1 MFCGRFHP
9 VLKYGCFMYLEH
21 WELQK
26 TPFGNVPTRNIFYRS
41 PQHEEALRRLLYV
54 IEHRKGV
61 AMLTGEVGCGKTTII
76 KALSD
81 YLDKEK
87 YQLQT
92 LSNPAMQPIDLIK
105 AIVLKLGGSA
115 ENGSKTVLLDQMHQ
129 LLNQNAEKGIS
140 TVLAID
146 EAHVI
151 SNSAT
156 LDELRMLLNIQSDDE
171 FLITLILLGQ
181 PPLLK
186 NISELQPLKE
196 RISIKYNLEPL
207 DIQNTLNYV
216 IHRLKCAG
224 ATRGIFS
231 REAVEALYEYT
242 GGLPLR
248 INNLCDHCL
257 LIGLMRQVRIV
268 DSKVVQ
274 DAIED
279 LGS

>member
-1 MFCGRFHP
+1 VFYVFRALGTSKNAFWECADP
-9 VLKYGCFMYLEH
+9 QYL
-21 WELQK
+21 
-26 TPFGNVPTRNIFYRS
+26 YRS

-54 IEHRKGV
+54 IEHRIGV
-61 AMLTGEVGCGKTTII
+61 AMLTGEVGCGKTTVM
-76 KALSD
+76 KALAD
-81 YLDKEK
+81 YLDKDK
-87 YQLQT
+87 YHLET
-92 LSNPAMQPIDLIK
+92 LSNPALQPIDLIK

-115 ENGSKTVLLDQMHQ
+115 ENGSKTVLLDQMHK
-129 LLNQNAEKGIS
+129 LLDENAEKGIS

-151 SNSAT
+151 GNSAT

-207 DIQNTLNYV
+207 DMQNTLNYV
-216 IHRLKCAG
+216 VHRLKCAG
-224 ATRGIFS
+224 ASRGIFS

-242 GGLPLR
+242 GGIPLR
-248 INNLCDHCL
+248 INNLCDRCL
-257 LIGLMRQVRIV
+257 LIGLMRQARMV

>member
-1 MFCGRFHP
+1 
-9 VLKYGCFMYLEH
+9 MYLEH

-26 TPFGNVPTRNIFYRS
+26 TPFGNVPARSAFYRS

-54 IEHRKGV
+54 IEYRKGV
-61 AMLTGEVGCGKTTII
+61 AMLTGEVGCGKTTVIR
-76 KALSD
+76 ALND
-81 YLDKEK
+81 FLDKDK
-87 YQLQT
+87 YQFPT
-92 LSNPAMQPIDLIK
+92 ISNPALEPTDLIK
-105 AIVLKLGGSA
+105 AILLKLGGHA
-115 ENGSKTVLLDQMHQ
+115 NNGSKTDLLDRLHRH
-129 LLNQNAEKGIS
+129 LFQNAEFGIN

-146 EAHVI
+146 EAHVVGNRA
-151 SNSAT
+151 S

-196 RISIKYNLEPL
+196 RISIKFNLEPL
-207 DIQNTLNYV
+207 DLQHSLAYIA
-216 IHRLKCAG
+216 HRLKWAG
-224 ATRGIFS
+224 ATRGIFTQ
-231 REAVEALYEYT
+231 EAVRAIHKFT

-248 INNLCDHCL
+248 INNLCDRCL
-257 LIGLMRQVRIV
+257 LIGLMSQVNVVDTIIV
-268 DSKVVQ
+268 Y